1 MTSGQS
7 KKQAALA
14 LAAVFVA
21 GAAMGFAGSR
31 FLANDRVRAWDMTP
45 RQYRGHLLNTLTKQ
59 LELTGPQQAEVEEIL
74 DEVGDRFQAVGEAI
88 EPEMEALRTER
99 AERIMLVLMPPQRTK
114 YEEILEERSRRREA
128 HRNRVFRDRRG
139 R

>member
-21 GAAMGFAGSR
+21 GAALGFAGAR
-31 FLANDRVRAWDMTP
+31 FLANGGVRSWEMTP
-45 RQYRGHLLNTLTKQ
+45 RQYRGHLLDTLTGQ
-59 LELTGPQQAEVEEIL
+59 LELSEDQQARVEEIL
-74 DEVGDRFQAVGEAI
+74 DEIADRFQAVGEAM
-88 EPEMEALRTER
+88 EPEIEALRTER
-99 AERIMLVLMPPQRTK
+99 AERIILVLMPSQRAE
-114 YEEILEERSRRREA
+114 YEKILAERKRRREA
-128 HRNRVFRDRRG
+128 HRNRVLRDRHG